1 MEPERQEY
9 EGYRIELREREG
21 EHQGEPELLIDDVPV
36 RYGQLPDGLYF
47 LHEYAYDPRDNL
59 MDLARE
65 FIDYRHRVD
74 EIRRDRESSR
84 GE

>member
-1 MEPERQEY
+1 MQPDRQEY

-21 EHQGEPELLIDDVPV
+21 ELELFIDDVPV

-59 MDLARE
+59 MDLARA

-74 EIRRDRESSR
+74 EIRDEREPGR